1 MDDVRL
7 VNLLFHVHWM
17 AAKDPHLQGNP
28 QVAIQHKRKH
38 LSSLWRLLKDAEKL

>member
-1 MDDVRL
+1 MDDVKL
-7 VNLLFHVHWM
+7 VKLLSEVRRNM
-17 AAKDPHLQGNP
+17 DKDPHLQGNP